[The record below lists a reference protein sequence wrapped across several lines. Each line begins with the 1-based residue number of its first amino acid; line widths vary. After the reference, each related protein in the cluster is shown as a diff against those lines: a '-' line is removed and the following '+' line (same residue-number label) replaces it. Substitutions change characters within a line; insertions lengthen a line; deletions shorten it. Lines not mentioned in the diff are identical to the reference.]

1 MSKYFVDSDLNN
13 DVINIVIGDKNYGR
27 IYHYLNKKLH
37 DYEEEIKD
45 IKFVHEKEEDY
56 PIAYYKL
63 DALIN
68 FINKMLE
75 QFYN

>member
-1 MSKYFVDSDLNN
+1 MTKYFVDSDLNN

-45 IKFVHEKEEDY
+45 
-56 PIAYYKL
+56 
-63 DALIN
+63 
-68 FINKMLE
+68 
-75 QFYN
+75 